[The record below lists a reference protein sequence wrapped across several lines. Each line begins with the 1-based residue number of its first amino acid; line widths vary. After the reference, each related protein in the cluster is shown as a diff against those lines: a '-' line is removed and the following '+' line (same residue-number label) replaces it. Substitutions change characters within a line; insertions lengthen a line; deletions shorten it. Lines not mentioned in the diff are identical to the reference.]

1 MSQKTPRLSYFS
13 VLMYNLT
20 GRRAYR
26 GGPESQVGFLQL
38 TTTGRKSGKQRTVH
52 LIYIR
57 DGAAYVVTA
66 SNGGRRSNPGWF
78 FNLQSNPEA
87 LIHAHDTQMRVVAEV
102 AGPEKRR
109 ELWAQLVHIAPM
121 YSGYERRTQREI
133 PMVLLHPVAAS
144 GAASTSTP

>member
-13 VLMYNLT
+13 VMMYLLT

-26 GGPESQVGFLQL
+26 GGPDSQAGFLQL
-38 TTTGRKSGKQRTVH
+38 TTTGRKSGRQRTSD

-57 DGAAYVVTA
+57 DGSAYVVTA
-66 SNGGRRSNPGWF
+66 SNGGRQSNPGWF

-87 LIHAHDTQMRVVAEV
+87 LIHVNDAQVRVTAEV

-109 ELWAQLVHIAPM
+109 ELWARLVRIAPM
-121 YSGYERRTQREI
+121 YTGYERRTQREI
-133 PMVLLHPVAAS
+133 PMVLLNPAAAS
-144 GAASTSTP
+144 GEASTSAP